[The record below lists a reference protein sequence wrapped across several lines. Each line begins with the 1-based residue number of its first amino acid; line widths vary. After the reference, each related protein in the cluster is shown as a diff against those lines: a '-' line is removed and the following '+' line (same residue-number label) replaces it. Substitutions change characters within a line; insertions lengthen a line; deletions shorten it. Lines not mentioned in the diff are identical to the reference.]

1 MKVDKSKY
9 DFEGWASKNDLRC
22 ADGRI
27 IRRDAFASQDGQIV
41 PLVYQH
47 NHDTPSAVLGHA
59 LLENRDEGL
68 YAYGSFNA
76 TRAGQDSKELLKH
89 GDIVAL
95 SIWANNLQ
103 QKGSEVFHGAV
114 REVSIVLAGANPGAF
129 VESVIAHGMPLDE
142 DDEEGIIYSGEGVS
156 AISHAEEPKKKEPEP
171 EEPKKDD
178 GETLADVY
186 NTFTDK
192 QKQAVAAIIAEL
204 EISDEEPDNDEKE
217 DEVMHS
223 IFESEG
229 TVPTRNYLSHDDM
242 TEIFKNAKR
251 IGSLKEAFNDYVEE
265 NELSHSIP
273 TTGMEGPSTST
284 ASQTYGFR
292 DPAMLL
298 PDYKAVDGNQPDF
311 ISRNMTWV
319 SSVMNGVKKVPF
331 ARIKTLHADITE
343 DEARA
348 KGYIKGN
355 KKKEEVFT
363 LLKRTTDPQTIYK
376 KQKLDKDDIYDITD
390 FDIVLWLKGEMRV
403 MLDEEKA
410 RAILIGDGRAADSED
425 KIKEDHIRPIVTDV
439 DLYNIKV
446 KVTPG
451 TTNADTAKNTI
462 DQVIRSRKQYKGS
475 GNPTFYTTEDVIT
488 EMLLLEN
495 KIGDKI
501 YKTEGELATAL
512 RVSSI
517 IPVEPMEGYKIGG
530 EELIGVIVNLT
541 DYTIGN
547 NKLGSSDEVFED
559 FDIDYNQYKYLMED
573 RFSGALTKPFSAI
586 TLTKAAASSGSGS
599 GTPGAGGSG
608 GNDAQG

>member
-1 MKVDKSKY
+1 MKVDKSRY

-27 IRRDAFASQDGQIV
+27 IRKDAFASQDGQIV

-47 NHDTPSAVLGHA
+47 NHQTPSAVLGHA

-76 TRAGQDSKELLKH
+76 TQAGQDSKELLKH

-103 QKGSEVFHGAV
+103 QKGSDVFHGAV

-142 DDEEGIIYSGEGVS
+142 EDEEGIIYSGEGVS
-156 AISHAEEPKKKEPEP
+156 VISHAEKGDEPEL
-171 EEPKKDD
+171 EEP
-178 GETLADVY
+178 ETEGGSLKEVY
-186 NTFTDK
+186 NTLTDK

-204 EISDEEPDNDEKE
+204 ELTGEEPDENEDEE
-217 DEVMHS
+217 GEVMHS
-223 IFESEG
+223 IFESQG

-242 TEIFKNAKR
+242 AEIFKNAKR
-251 IGSLKEAFNDYVEE
+251 TGSLKDAYNEYVEE
-265 NELSHSIP
+265 NELSHAIP
-273 TTGMEGPSTST
+273 TTGMEVPSTAT
-284 ASQTYGFR
+284 ADQAYGFR
-292 DPAMLL
+292 DPDMLL

-311 ISRNMTWV
+311 ISRNMAWV

-348 KGYIKGN
+348 KGYMKGN

-376 KQKLDKDDIYDITD
+376 KQKLDKDDIYDISD

-425 KIKEDHIRPIVTDV
+425 KIKEDHIRPIVKDV

-451 TTNADTAKNTI
+451 TTSADTAKNTI

-530 EELIGVIVNLT
+530 EELIGVIVNLS
-541 DYTIGN
+541 DYTVGN
-547 NKLGSSDEVFED
+547 NKLGGSDDVFED

-586 TLTKAAASSGSGS
+586 TLTKAATSSGGSSGS
-599 GTPGAGGSG
+599 GTPGTGDGSKG
-608 GNDAQG
+608 

>member
-1 MKVDKSKY
+1 MRVDKSKY

-27 IRRDAFASQDGQIV
+27 IRKDAFASQDGQIV

-47 NHDTPSAVLGHA
+47 NHQTPSAVLGHA
-59 LLENRDEGL
+59 LLENREEGL

-76 TRAGQDSKELLKH
+76 TQAGQDSKELLKH

-142 DDEEGIIYSGEGVS
+142 DEEEGIIYSGEGVS
-156 AISHAEEPKKKEPEP
+156 AISHAEEPDKKEKQPEQTP
-171 EEPKKDD
+171 SKESEES
-178 GETLADVY
+178 LADVY
-186 NTFTDK
+186 NTLSDK

-204 EISDEEPDNDEKE
+204 ELSGEEPDDDEEEE
-217 DEVMHS
+217 DEAMHS
-223 IFESEG
+223 IFESQG
-229 TVPTRNYLSHDDM
+229 QIVPTGNYLTHDDM
-242 TEIFKNAKR
+242 AEIFKNAKR
-251 IGSLKEAFNDYVEE
+251 TGSLKEAYNEYVEE
-265 NELSHSIP
+265 NELSHAIP
-273 TTGMEGPSTST
+273 TTGMEIPSTAT
-284 ASQTYGFR
+284 ADQSYGFR
-292 DPAMLL
+292 DPDMLL
-298 PDYKAVDGNQPDF
+298 PDYKAVNGNQPDF
-311 ISRNMTWV
+311 ISRNMAWV

-348 KGYIKGN
+348 KGYMKGN

-376 KQKLDKDDIYDITD
+376 KQKLDKDDIYDISD

-530 EELIGVIVNLT
+530 EELIGVIVNLS
-541 DYTIGN
+541 DYTVGN
-547 NKLGSSDEVFED
+547 NKLGGSDDVFED

-586 TLTKAAASSGSGS
+586 TLTKAAASSGSG
-599 GTPGAGGSG
+599 GTGSEDGGTKG
-608 GNDAQG
+608 